1 MAISSKNDPDFPTP
15 DRLGQD
21 AISIDIKTGRVSV
34 IVGMGGSDLVQTYQL
49 TKDLMGLFRFLLNY
63 SSKSFIMLLALQKVN
78 PYPGWDF
85 SEIITIS

>member
-1 MAISSKNDPDFPTP
+1 
-15 DRLGQD
+15 
-21 AISIDIKTGRVSV
+21 
-34 IVGMGGSDLVQTYQL
+34 MGGSDLVQTYQL